1 MAMNMQ
7 NFDSMT
13 APESPSGG
21 FGRGPI
27 VPYVPGLDGLRALAV
42 IAVIVYHANKQWL
55 GGGFLGVEVFFVISG
70 YLITL
75 LLIAERERT
84 GTVSFGQFW
93 FRRAR
98 RLLPALFTMLIALIT
113 YVAFFERDYLGT
125 LRGDVIAG
133 VSYVANWFQIW
144 TGSSYTSSAEF
155 APLRHLWSLAVEE
168 QFYIVW
174 PVLMFVLLR
183 RVRGRAI
190 AIFGGVF
197 LLAAI
202 AISVYTAVMY
212 LPGNLSDASQTMSLF
227 GREVQRTDFLYLGT
241 LSRSSGLLLG
251 AALATVWQPWAIRRG
266 TAGKN
271 ANGLDIAGV
280 ISLGALAFM
289 CVQFKDVVLVQDV
302 GSQGY
307 DLLYQGGFA
316 LVGVATLVAI
326 ATVTHPRSR
335 LGRYV
340 LGSTILVWIGRRS
353 YGLYLYHWVIFQ
365 AYRQNTKQ
373 LGAPLGVA
381 EFVGLVV
388 LSLALSE
395 ASYRFIETPIRKGQ
409 LSAALRRWRTRQGG
423 MGGPVVGA
431 VVAMAPLFAI
441 VSMAGATVNTNDVQ
455 QSLDDNQ
462 GAVVTTPTT
471 VPTAG
476 TTVAPPTTQPVQ
488 KFDVFAVGDSVM
500 LGSAEKLSAQGIV
513 VDAVKSRQ
521 VREGLQV
528 INYYTSINQLGN
540 NVVIHLGTN
549 GSTTTETFYQLLEP
563 MAEVD
568 RIVVLTVRVPRR
580 PYQDA
585 NNAIINTL
593 PERFPNV
600 TVVDWF
606 GLSEGKKE
614 WFAGDGIHLNGAGQ
628 NAYVS
633 AILSALG
640 RAPVAPPTSEVP
652 TSTTVPTTTVP
663 TTP

>member
-1 MAMNMQ
+1 MNTQ
-7 NFDSMT
+7 NLHSMT
-13 APESPSGG
+13 APASPSGG

-174 PVLMFVLLR
+174 PVVMFVLLR
-183 RVRGRAI
+183 LVRGRAI

-202 AISVYTAVMY
+202 AISMYTAVMY
-212 LPGNLSDASQTMSLF
+212 IPGNLSDASQTMSLF

-271 ANGLDIAGV
+271 ANALDLAGV
-280 ISLGALAFM
+280 VSLAALVFM

-307 DLLYQGGFA
+307 DLLYQGGLA

-340 LGSTILVWIGRRS
+340 LGSAVLVWIGRRS

-365 AYRQNTKQ
+365 AYRQDTKQ
-373 LGAPLGVA
+373 LGTPLGVA
-381 EFVGLVV
+381 EFVGLVA

-395 ASYRFIETPIRKGQ
+395 VSYRFIETPIRKGQ
-409 LSAALRRWRTRQGG
+409 LSAAFRRWRAHQGG
-423 MGGPVVGA
+423 VRGPLPVA
-431 VVAMAPLFAI
+431 VAVLSLVPVFAI

-471 VPTAG
+471 VPTTA

-488 KFDVFAVGDSVM
+488 KFDVFAMGDSVM
-500 LGSAEKLSAQGIV
+500 LGSAKKLTAQGLV

-528 INYYTSINQLGN
+528 INYYTSIGQLGD

-549 GSTTTETFYQLLEP
+549 GSTTTETFHQLIEP
-563 MAEVD
+563 MAAVP
-568 RIVVLTVRVPRR
+568 RVVVLTVRVPGR

-585 NNAIINTL
+585 NNAIINAL
-593 PERFPNV
+593 PARFPNV

-606 GLSEGKKE
+606 RLSEDKKS
-614 WFAGDGIHLNGAGQ
+614 WFAGDGIHLNGVGQ
-628 NAYVS
+628 DAYVS

-640 RAPVAPPTSEVP
+640 RTPVAPPTTAPVA
-652 TSTTVPTTTVP
+652 

>member
-1 MAMNMQ
+1 MNAQ
-7 NFDSMT
+7 NLRSMT
-13 APESPSGG
+13 PPVSPSGG
-21 FGRGPI
+21 IGRGPI

-55 GGGFLGVEVFFVISG
+55 GGGFLGVEVFFVVSG

-75 LLIAERERT
+75 LLVAERERT

-113 YVAFFERDYLGT
+113 YVAFFNRDYLGT
-125 LRGDVIAG
+125 LRGDVVAG

-174 PVLMFVLLR
+174 PVIMFVLLR

-202 AISVYTAVMY
+202 AISVYVAALYV
-212 LPGNLSDASQTMSLF
+212 PGNLSDASQTMSLF
-227 GREVQRTDFLYLGT
+227 GREVQRTDYLYLGT

-251 AALATVWQPWAIRRG
+251 AALATMWQPWAIRRG

-271 ANGLDIAGV
+271 ANALDLAGV
-280 ISLGALAFM
+280 VSLVALAVM
-289 CVQFKDVVLVQDV
+289 CVRFKDVVLVQDV

-340 LGSTILVWIGRRS
+340 LGSAILVWIGRRS

-365 AYRQNTKQ
+365 IYRQDTKQ
-373 LGAPLGVA
+373 LGTPLGLA
-381 EFVGLVV
+381 EFMGLVA

-395 ASYRFIETPIRKGQ
+395 VSYRFVETPIRKGQ
-409 LSAALRRWRTRQGG
+409 LTAAFRRWRAHQGG
-423 MGGPVVGA
+423 VRGPLP
-431 VVAMAPLFAI
+431 VAIAACALVPLFAI
-441 VSMAGATVNTNDVQ
+441 VSMAGAAVNANDVQ
-455 QSLDDNQ
+455 QGLDDNE

-471 VPTAG
+471 MPTTA
-476 TTVAPPTTQPVQ
+476 TSVAPATTQPVQ
-488 KFDVFAVGDSVM
+488 KFDVFALGDSVM
-500 LGSAEKLSAQGIV
+500 LGSAKKLTAQGIV

-528 INYYTSINQLGN
+528 INYYTSIGQLGD

-549 GSTTTETFYQLLEP
+549 GSTTTETFHQLIEP
-563 MAEVD
+563 MSQISKV
-568 RIVVLTVRVPRR
+568 VVLTVRVPGR
-580 PYQDA
+580 PYQKA
-585 NNAIINTL
+585 NNEIINAL
-593 PERFPNV
+593 PARFPNV

-606 GLSEGKKE
+606 TLSQNNKS
-614 WFAGDGIHLNGAGQ
+614 WFSGDGVHLNGAGQ
-628 NAYVS
+628 DAYVA
-633 AILSALG
+633 AILAALG
-640 RAPVAPPTSEVP
+640 RTPAAPPTA
-652 TSTTVPTTTVP
+652 TSTP
-663 TTP
+663 

>member
-1 MAMNMQ
+1 MNTQ
-7 NFDSMT
+7 NLHSMT
-13 APESPSGG
+13 PPVSPSGG
-21 FGRGPI
+21 IGRGPI

-113 YVAFFERDYLGT
+113 YVAFFNRDYLGT
-125 LRGDVIAG
+125 LRGDVVAG

-144 TGSSYTSSAEF
+144 TGSSYTSSSEF

-174 PVLMFVLLR
+174 PVIMFVLLR

-190 AIFGGVF
+190 AVFGAVF

-212 LPGNLSDASQTMSLF
+212 IPGNLSDASQTMSLF
-227 GREVQRTDFLYLGT
+227 GREVQRTDYLYLGT

-266 TAGKN
+266 TSGKN
-271 ANGLDIAGV
+271 ANALDLAGLV
-280 ISLGALAFM
+280 SLAALVFM

-340 LGSTILVWIGRRS
+340 LGSAILVWIGRRS

-365 AYRQNTKQ
+365 IYRQDTKQ
-373 LGAPLGVA
+373 LGTPLGVA
-381 EFVGLVV
+381 EFVGLIA

-395 ASYRFIETPIRKGQ
+395 VSYRFVETPIRKGQ
-409 LSAALRRWRTRQGG
+409 LSAAYRRWRAQQGG
-423 MGGPVVGA
+423 VRGPLPVVVA
-431 VVAMAPLFAI
+431 VLTVVPLFAI

-471 VPTAG
+471 VPTTA
-476 TTVAPPTTQPVQ
+476 TSVAPPTTQAVQ
-488 KFDVFAVGDSVM
+488 KFDVFALGDSVM
-500 LGSAEKLSAQGIV
+500 LGSAKKLSAQGLV

-528 INYYTSINQLGN
+528 INYYTSIGQLGD

-549 GSTTTETFYQLLEP
+549 GSTTTETFHQLIEP
-563 MAEVD
+563 MAAVP
-568 RIVVLTVRVPRR
+568 RVVVLTVRVPGR
-580 PYQDA
+580 PYQEA
-585 NNAIINTL
+585 NNAIINAL
-593 PERFPNV
+593 PARFPNV

-606 GLSEGKKE
+606 SLSEDKKS
-614 WFAGDGIHLNGAGQ
+614 WFAGDGIHLNGVGQ
-628 NAYVS
+628 DAYVA
-633 AILSALG
+633 AILAALG
-640 RAPVAPPTSEVP
+640 RTPVAPPTTAV
-652 TSTTVPTTTVP
+652 TTTP
-663 TTP
+663 

>member
-1 MAMNMQ
+1 MNTQ
-7 NFDSMT
+7 NLHSMT
-13 APESPSGG
+13 APASPSGG

-75 LLIAERERT
+75 LIIAERERT
-84 GTVSFGQFW
+84 GTVSFAQFW

-98 RLLPALFTMLIALIT
+98 RLLPALFTMFIALIT
-113 YVAFFERDYLGT
+113 YVAFFERNYLGT

-133 VSYVANWFQIW
+133 MSYVANWFQIW

-197 LLAAI
+197 LLGAI

-212 LPGNLSDASQTMSLF
+212 IPGNLSDASQTMSLF

-266 TAGKN
+266 AAGKN
-271 ANGLDIAGV
+271 ANALDLAGV
-280 ISLGALAFM
+280 VSLAALAFM

-316 LVGVATLVAI
+316 LIGVATLVAI

-373 LGAPLGVA
+373 LGTPLGVA
-381 EFVGLVV
+381 EFVGLVA

-395 ASYRFIETPIRKGQ
+395 VSYRFIETPIRKGQ
-409 LSAALRRWRTRQGG
+409 LSAAYRRWRAQQGG
-423 MGGPVVGA
+423 VRGPWPVAVA
-431 VVAMAPLFAI
+431 VVAIVPLFSI

-462 GAVVTTPTT
+462 SAVVTTPTT
-471 VPTAG
+471 VPTTA

-488 KFDVFAVGDSVM
+488 KFDVFAMGDSVM
-500 LGSAEKLSAQGIV
+500 LGSAKKLSAQGLV

-528 INYYTSINQLGN
+528 INYYSSIGQLGD

-549 GSTTTETFYQLLEP
+549 GSTTTETFHQLIEP
-563 MAEVD
+563 MADVA
-568 RIVVLTVRVPRR
+568 RVVVLTVRVPRR
-580 PYQDA
+580 PYQQT
-585 NNAIINTL
+585 NNDIIRAL
-593 PERFPNV
+593 PARFPNV

-606 GLSEGKKE
+606 AVSEGKKE
-614 WFAGDGIHLNGAGQ
+614 WFAGDGVHLNRSGQ
-628 NAYVS
+628 DAYVA

-640 RAPVAPPTSEVP
+640 RTPVAPPD
-652 TSTTVPTTTVP
+652 TTVAPTP
-663 TTP
+663 

>member
-1 MAMNMQ
+1 MNAQ
-7 NFDSMT
+7 NLHSMN
-13 APESPSGG
+13 APVSPSGG

-98 RLLPALFTMLIALIT
+98 RLLPALFIMLIALIT

-183 RVRGRAI
+183 RVRGRAV

-212 LPGNLSDASQTMSLF
+212 VPGNLTDASQTMSLF

-251 AALATVWQPWAIRRG
+251 AALATMWQPWAIRRG

-271 ANGLDIAGV
+271 ANALDLAGV
-280 ISLGALAFM
+280 VALLALAFM
-289 CVQFKDVVLVQDV
+289 CVQFKDVVVVQDV

-340 LGSTILVWIGRRS
+340 LGSATLVWIGRRS

-365 AYRQNTKQ
+365 AYRQATKQ
-373 LGAPLGVA
+373 LGTPLGVA
-381 EFVGLVV
+381 EFVGLVA

-395 ASYRFIETPIRKGQ
+395 VSYRFVETPIRKGQ
-409 LSAALRRWRTRQGG
+409 LSAAYRRWRTHQGG
-423 MGGPVVGA
+423 VRGPLPVV
-431 VVAMAPLFAI
+431 VAATAIVPLFAI

-471 VPTAG
+471 VPSTA
-476 TTVAPPTTQPVQ
+476 TTISSPTTQPVQ
-488 KFDVFAVGDSVM
+488 KFDVFALGDSVM
-500 LGSAEKLSAQGIV
+500 LGSAKKLTAQGIV
-513 VDAVKSRQ
+513 VDAVKNRQ

-528 INYYTSINQLGN
+528 INYYTSIGRLGD

-549 GSTTTETFYQLLEP
+549 GSTTTETFHQLIEP
-563 MAEVD
+563 MAN
-568 RIVVLTVRVPRR
+568 IPNVVVVTVRVPRR
-580 PYQDA
+580 PYQQA
-585 NNAIINTL
+585 NNDIINAL
-593 PERFPNV
+593 PARFPNV
-600 TVVDWF
+600 TVLDWF
-606 GLSEGKKE
+606 TMTKDKKE
-614 WFAGDGIHLNGAGQ
+614 WFAGDGVHLNSEGQ
-628 NAYVS
+628 DAYVA
-633 AILSALG
+633 AIMSALG
-640 RAPVAPPTSEVP
+640 RTPVAP
-652 TSTTVPTTTVP
+652 TTT
-663 TTP
+663 TPVTNTP

>member
-1 MAMNMQ
+1 MNTQ
-7 NFDSMT
+7 NLHSMT
-13 APESPSGG
+13 APASPSGG

-113 YVAFFERDYLGT
+113 YVAIFERDYLGT

-174 PVLMFVLLR
+174 PVVMFVLLR

-212 LPGNLSDASQTMSLF
+212 IPGNLSDASQTMSLF

-271 ANGLDIAGV
+271 ANALDLAGV
-280 ISLGALAFM
+280 VSLAALVFM

-307 DLLYQGGFA
+307 DLLYQGGLA

-340 LGSTILVWIGRRS
+340 LGSAVLVWIGRRS

-365 AYRQNTKQ
+365 AYRQDTKQ
-373 LGAPLGVA
+373 LGTPLGVA
-381 EFVGLVV
+381 EFVGLVA

-395 ASYRFIETPIRKGQ
+395 VSYRFIETPIRKGQ
-409 LSAALRRWRTRQGG
+409 LSAAFRRWRAHQGG
-423 MGGPVVGA
+423 VRGPLPVVAA
-431 VVAMAPLFAI
+431 VLSLVPVFAI

-471 VPTAG
+471 VPTTA

-488 KFDVFAVGDSVM
+488 KFDVFAMGDSVM
-500 LGSAEKLSAQGIV
+500 LGSAKKLTAQGLV

-528 INYYTSINQLGN
+528 INYYTSIGQLGD

-549 GSTTTETFYQLLEP
+549 GSTTTETFHQLIEP
-563 MAEVD
+563 MAAVP
-568 RIVVLTVRVPRR
+568 RVVVLTVRVPGR

-585 NNAIINTL
+585 NNAIINAL
-593 PERFPNV
+593 PARFPNV

-606 GLSEGKKE
+606 SLSEDKKS
-614 WFAGDGIHLNGAGQ
+614 WFAGDGIHLNGVGQ
-628 NAYVS
+628 DAYVS

-640 RAPVAPPTSEVP
+640 RTPVAPPTTAPVA
-652 TSTTVPTTTVP
+652 